1 MEMACYSI
9 CFFSL
14 NSDFFDFYL
23 QLISQRTGMSFRL
36 LSRALPRCLRY
47 GRSQHTKVDA
57 VYIQLGGGGG
67 VWRFKPVLQSQLSCL
82 HCLGIGLVS

>member
-23 QLISQRTGMSFRL
+23 QLISQRTGMSFRF

-57 VYIQLGGGGG
+57 VYIQLGGVGWGVGVFGGSSLYCSKEG
-67 VWRFKPVLQSQLSCL
+67 V
-82 HCLGIGLVS
+82 